1 LAEGTGE
8 AGGRGDEFDTIVFPI
23 PSIFRRALVAQL
35 EPYRNV
41 LFETP
46 GLIVAQNLVIAGR
59 LPYLL
64 ACTGILVIWRSDMI
78 LSVQDGLV
86 YLMVVTAA
94 ADRAL
99 SDKELTRM
107 SMLVERLP
115 IFRDYNRDRL
125 PAVAAECADLLS
137 GIGIEGVLELVI
149 AKLPKHLHDTA
160 YALAVEIAAA
170 DLDVKQEELRWL
182 EMVRDALDIDRLT
195 TAAIEVAARAR
206 LRKA

>member
-1 LAEGTGE
+1 
-8 AGGRGDEFDTIVFPI
+8 
-23 PSIFRRALVAQL
+23 
-35 EPYRNV
+35 
-41 LFETP
+41 
-46 GLIVAQNLVIAGR
+46 
-59 LPYLL
+59 
-64 ACTGILVIWRSDMI
+64 MI

-99 SDKELTRM
+99 SDEELTRM

-125 PAVAAECADLLS
+125 PAVAAECTDLLS

-149 AKLPKHLHDTA
+149 SKLPEHLHDTA